1 MSRTKEVDTARILA
15 TAIVDVDASDVEL
28 VEAVAAIGEGASMS
42 DVVAAEIRSNLES
55 IRYVRTV
62 IVNAR

>member
-1 MSRTKEVDTARILA
+1 MPRTKEADTVRVLA
-15 TAIVDVDASDVEL
+15 TAIVDVDSSDVEL
-28 VEAVAAIGEGASMS
+28 VEALAAIGEGASMA